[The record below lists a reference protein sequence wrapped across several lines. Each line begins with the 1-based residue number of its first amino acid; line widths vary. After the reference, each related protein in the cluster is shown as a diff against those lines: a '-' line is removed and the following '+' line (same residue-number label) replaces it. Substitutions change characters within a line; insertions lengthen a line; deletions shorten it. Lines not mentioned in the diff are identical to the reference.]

1 MMGFDVNNQGT
12 SATADLPLSNH
23 KAALPPK
30 PHAVSTPSSKK
41 TAAATN
47 SMSATPISSGTGGYS
62 LYSLIK
68 KQSQNTPAAQ
78 KPVLASTMSS
88 VTSPA
93 KTVASCMPAGVLKK
107 PSTVADVTAA
117 KSQTGSA
124 TASRAAVSFA
134 DVTEK
139 FDAVDKDIKTDYTSP
154 QRSVLRRSIPFFL
167 ANDHGFA
174 NSMWTNILHQL
185 CFAFYVQSSIC
196 YQYPVFSLCFVAR
209 FEDVVA
215 CFAII
220 TRLLI
225 PSGLCFGNLKN
236 YHFYVLFILALFRK
250 CSLFRCTCPI
260 LSGMLCRI
268 TCHP

>member
-12 SATADLPLSNH
+12 SATADLPPSNH

-93 KTVASCMPAGVLKK
+93 KTVASCMPAGVLKQ
-107 PSTVADVTAA
+107 PSAVADVTAA
-117 KSQTGSA
+117 KPQTGLA

-167 ANDHGFA
+167 AKDHEFA
-174 NSMWTNILHQL
+174 NSMWTNILHQFMFCFL
-185 CFAFYVQSSIC
+185 CSVINLLSVPCFFVVFY
-196 YQYPVFSLCFVAR
+196 
-209 FEDVVA
+209 
-215 CFAII
+215 
-220 TRLLI
+220 
-225 PSGLCFGNLKN
+225 
-236 YHFYVLFILALFRK
+236 
-250 CSLFRCTCPI
+250 CSV
-260 LSGMLCRI
+260 
-268 TCHP
+268 